1 MAGYPGL
8 TLSEDGSR
16 LLASFVPA
24 PERPVLDAQS
34 LRAEIVNA
42 GYADWFLLDAA
53 LASLLLACQQGKEC
67 RDLVIGE
74 RRDAS
79 FALTIAADAANVWLD
94 VTPAHGGKRIDPD
107 AVFLA
112 LGSAGVTFGIDA
124 AAVAAACAAN
134 ASGRFEV
141 AKAVPSVDGEDG
153 GFELLVSDARNRSPQ
168 VNDKGLI
175 DFRDLGDI
183 PTVTADQPLMRR
195 RPPTRGKPGCDV
207 RGGVILARDGAS
219 VAFAA
224 PLEGAYVDPA
234 DPDLLRATHSGQ
246 PVCSENGVSVE
257 NVLRVRNVNM
267 ATGNIGFDGTVV
279 VEGEVLPGMKV
290 NATGDIIVGSVVD
303 GAVLKAGGDI
313 QIGGGAIAKASIR
326 AEGAVTV
333 RFVESAEVYAGTT
346 LAVEDSA
353 LQADLQA
360 NNQILIGVKNPRG
373 KLSGGTARAMLL
385 IQAPVFGVAT
395 GGVTQLTLGVNPVL
409 DAAYKAL
416 LQAIETRKEEEDK
429 LDKLAK
435 HLVKQGDKSGMLERV
450 NASRQ
455 AVIQAWGKLLPER
468 EALEKQLAQIAD
480 AEVLIG
486 VEVAGA
492 VDLIV
497 GKKQLRLRRSLP
509 AGKLSLQGDQFIFT
523 DPDGGETPFV

>member
-16 LLASFVPA
+16 LIASVVPVA
-24 PERPVLDAQS
+24 ERPALDADA
-34 LRAEIVNA
+34 LRALILGA

-53 LASLLLACQQGKEC
+53 LVSLLLACQQGREC
-67 RDLVIGE
+67 RDLAIGE
-74 RRDAS
+74 RRDGS
-79 FALTIAADAANVWLD
+79 FTLEVAPDATHVWLKIE
-94 VTPAHGGKRIDPD
+94 PACGGKRIDSD
-107 AVFLA
+107 EVFIA
-112 LGSAGVTFGIDA
+112 LGAAGVTFGIDA
-124 AAVAAACAAN
+124 PAITAACAAN
-134 ASGRFEV
+134 LAGRFEV
-141 AKAVPSVDGEDG
+141 ARAVPAIDGEDG
-153 GFELLVSDARNRSPQ
+153 SFELLVSDARNRSPQ

-195 RPPTRGKPGCDV
+195 RPPTRGKPGCNV
-207 RGGVILARDGAS
+207 RGGAILARDGAS
-219 VAFAA
+219 VAFADH
-224 PLEGAYVDPA
+224 LEGAYVDPA
-234 DPDLLRATHSGQ
+234 DPDLLRATYSGQ
-246 PVCSENGVSVE
+246 PVCGEKGVSVE

-290 NATGDIIVGSVVD
+290 NATGDIIVASVVD
-303 GAVLKAGGDI
+303 GAMLNAGGDI
-313 QIGGGAIAKASIR
+313 SIGGGAIAKANIR
-326 AEGAVTV
+326 AGGAVTV
-333 RFVESAEVYAGTT
+333 RFVESAEIYAGTT

-360 NNQILIGVKNPRG
+360 NNQILVGVKNPRG
-373 KLSGGTARAMLL
+373 KLSGGSARAMLL
-385 IQAPVFGVAT
+385 IQAPVLGAAT
-395 GGVTQLTLGVNPVL
+395 GGVTQLVLGVNPVL
-409 DAAYKAL
+409 DAEYKAL
-416 LQAIETRKEEEDK
+416 LQSIETRKEEEDK

-455 AVIQAWGKLLPER
+455 SVIQAWGKLLPER

-480 AEVLIG
+480 AQVQIG

-492 VDLIV
+492 VDLGF

-509 AGKLSLQGDQFIFT
+509 AGTVSLQGDQFIFT
-523 DPDGGETPFV
+523 DPGGTETPLV

>member
-1 MAGYPGL
+1 MTGYPGL

-16 LLASFVPA
+16 LLASVVPA
-24 PERPVLDAQS
+24 SERPVLDAES
-34 LRAEIVNA
+34 LRASIAHA
-42 GYADWFLLDAA
+42 GYADWFLFDAA
-53 LASLLLACQQGKEC
+53 LASLLVACQQGQEC
-67 RDLVIGE
+67 RDLPIGE

-79 FALTIAADAANVWLD
+79 FSIEIAPDATQVWLKI
-94 VTPAHGGKRIDPD
+94 TPAYGGKHLVSDE
-107 AVFLA
+107 VFLA

-124 AAVAAACAAN
+124 AAVTDVCTAN
-134 ASGRFEV
+134 AAGRFEV
-141 AKAVPSVDGEDG
+141 AKAVPAVDGEDG
-153 GFELLVSDARNRSPQ
+153 SFELLVSDARNRSPK

-195 RPPTRGKPGCDV
+195 RSPTRGKPGCDV

-219 VAFAA
+219 VAFADH
-224 PLEGAYVDPA
+224 LEGAYVDPA
-234 DPDLLRATHSGQ
+234 DPNLLRATYSGQ
-246 PVCSENGVSVE
+246 PVCGDKGVSVE

-303 GAVLKAGGDI
+303 GASLKAGGDI
-313 QIGGGAIAKASIR
+313 SIGGGAIAKASIR

-360 NNQILIGVKNPRG
+360 NNQILVGVKNPRG
-373 KLSGGTARAMLL
+373 KLSGGSARAMLL
-385 IQAPVFGVAT
+385 IQVPVLGAAT

-416 LQAIETRKEEEDK
+416 LQSIETRKEEEDK

-480 AEVLIG
+480 AEVQIG

-492 VDLIV
+492 VDLGF

-509 AGKLSLQGDQFIFT
+509 AGTLSLQGDQFIFT
-523 DPDGGETPFV
+523 DPSGTETPLV